1 MPVPDKPGHWT
12 FVPNAKLPS
21 EQELKKL
28 VRCCADMGQM
38 F

>member
-28 VRCCADMGQM
+28 VRGAVLMG
-38 F
+38 FTY